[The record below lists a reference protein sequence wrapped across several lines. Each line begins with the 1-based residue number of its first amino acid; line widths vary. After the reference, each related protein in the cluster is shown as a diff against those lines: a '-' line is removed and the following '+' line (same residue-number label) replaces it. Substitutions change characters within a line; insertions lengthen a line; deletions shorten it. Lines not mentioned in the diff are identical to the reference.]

1 MPCDDIRAG
10 QIEIRNMSRGEAE
23 FELLLKAHRIP
34 FQREYRF
41 HPVRR
46 WRFDFVILK
55 TAYSEPEELKI
66 AVEIEGGIFVQGRH
80 NRGLGMQGDCVKYNA
95 AQVEGWRVLRYT
107 TGQIHGQCIDD
118 INDLMNAM

>member
-1 MPCDDIRAG
+1 
-10 QIEIRNMSRGEAE
+10 MSRCEAE

-55 TAYSEPEELKI
+55 TAYSEPEEMKI
-66 AVEIEGGIFVQGRH
+66 AIEIEGGIFTNGRH
-80 NRGLGMQGDCVKYNA
+80 NRSTGMLGDMQKYNCA
-95 AQVEGWRVLRYT
+95 VVNGWRLLRYG

-118 INDLMNAM
+118 INDLIEMS

>member
-1 MPCDDIRAG
+1 MPCADIPDG
-10 QIEIRNMSRGEAE
+10 QTETQSMSRGEAE

-34 FQREYRF
+34 FQREHRF

-66 AVEIEGGIFVQGRH
+66 AVEIEGGIFTNGRH
-80 NRGLGMQGDCVKYNA
+80 NRSTGALGDMQKYNSA
-95 AQVEGWRVLRYT
+95 VLNGWRLLRYG

-118 INDLMNAM
+118 INDLIKMS

>member
-1 MPCDDIRAG
+1 
-10 QIEIRNMSRGEAE
+10 MSRCEAE

-55 TAYSEPEELKI
+55 TAYSDPEELKI
-66 AVEIEGGIFVQGRH
+66 AVEIEGGIFTNGRH
-80 NRGLGMQGDCVKYNA
+80 NRSTGMIGDMQKYNSA
-95 AQVEGWRVLRYT
+95 VVNGWRILRYG
-107 TGQIHGQCIDD
+107 TGQIHGQCVDD
-118 INDLMNAM
+118 INDLINAM

>member
-1 MPCDDIRAG
+1 
-10 QIEIRNMSRGEAE
+10 MSDALKVAKTEVLNLSRCEAE

-34 FQREYRF
+34 FQKEYRF

-55 TAYSEPEELKI
+55 TAYSDPKELKI

-95 AQVEGWRVLRYT
+95 AQVEGWKVLRYT

-118 INDLMNAM
+118 INNLIKMS